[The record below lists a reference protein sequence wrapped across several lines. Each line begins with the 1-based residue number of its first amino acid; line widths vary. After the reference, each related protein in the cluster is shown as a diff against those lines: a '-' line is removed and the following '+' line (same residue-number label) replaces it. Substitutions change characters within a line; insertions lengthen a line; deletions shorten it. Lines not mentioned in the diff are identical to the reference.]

1 MLFFLKK
8 FHFSRQ
14 TYILLAIICA
24 GIFLRTYQFKNWLY
38 FYPDQAR
45 DVSLVDDVLSGKSAW
60 PMLGPIAAS
69 THFKLGP
76 IYYYFQIIS
85 AKIFGSAPWTV
96 AYPDLLFS
104 ILSIPLLYYFLK
116 KYFSINLSLLLTGLY
131 SVSFYAIRYSRF
143 AWNSNSI
150 PFFCLL
156 FLLAL
161 YEFICHKE
169 KARWYWIILGGIA
182 SGIGIQ
188 LHTVLLVLMPIFFL
202 IVFLFLIKSSYNK
215 INFWSKT
222 MAIILIALALNTGQ
236 IISEMRTNFFNTRQ
250 FLRVFS
256 DRSPNKGSELE
267 KNIALDVICSGQ
279 ANVLFLSSLE
289 NNDSCDSFS
298 YFKYA
303 GNPQNY
309 AISMLAILTGVALF
323 FSGCF
328 LSVYYFFQEIDKKR
342 KVFLGLNFLW
352 GSLIFLVILPI
363 VNHNGQVR
371 YFLPILF
378 LPFLF
383 LGLILNFIS
392 KNNSEKIWLKK
403 AIFIILI
410 ALNGLTIFSQARLY
424 YTKTSSTAIYI
435 TWDELNTISDYIKN
449 QAGESKNIYLLG
461 GAKYLQNYTKTLSY
475 AMSKRNINV
484 LRGGKFFQ
492 KIANTTVPIFF
503 IGQSLGNK
511 QATEYDSV
519 PGDYN
524 LEIENYKSFGQIGI
538 YKLKN

>member
-1 MLFFLKK
+1 VIIFL
-8 FHFSRQ
+8 
-14 TYILLAIICA
+14 
-24 GIFLRTYQFKNWLY
+24 GIFLRIYRFKDWLY

-45 DVSLVDDVLSGKSAW
+45 DVSLVDAVLSGKSTW
-60 PMLGPIAAS
+60 PLLGPIAAS

-85 AKIFGSAPWTV
+85 AKLFGSTPWAV

-104 ILSIPLLYYFLK
+104 ILSIPLLYYFFK
-116 KYFSINLSLLLTGLY
+116 KYFSINLSLALTGLY
-131 SVSFYAIRYSRF
+131 SISFYAIRYSRF

-161 YEFICHKE
+161 YEFICHKD
-169 KARWYWIILGGIA
+169 KTHWRWIILGGIA
-182 SGIGIQ
+182 LGVGIQ
-188 LHTVLLVLMPIFFL
+188 LHTVLLVLMPIFFIL
-202 IVFLFLIKSSYNK
+202 IFLLLIKSSYNK
-215 INFWSKT
+215 LNFWSKT
-222 MAIILIALALNTGQ
+222 IAIVLIALALNTGQ
-236 IISEMRTNFFNTRQ
+236 IISEMKTNFFNTRQ

-256 DRSPNKGSELE
+256 DRSPNAGSAFE
-267 KNIALDVICSGQ
+267 KNIALDAICSGQ
-279 ANVLFLSSLE
+279 ANILFLSSLE

-298 YFKYA
+298 YFKYS

-309 AISMLAILTGVALF
+309 AISIIAIFTGIALF

-328 LSVYYFFQEIDKKR
+328 LLIHYFFQETDKKR
-342 KVFLGLNFLW
+342 KTFLGLNFLW

-383 LGLILNFIS
+383 LGLVLNFIS
-392 KNNSEKIWLKK
+392 KNNSEKKWLKK
-403 AIFIILI
+403 IIFILLI
-410 ALNGLTIFSQARLY
+410 GLNGLTIFLQAKLY
-424 YTKTSSTAIYI
+424 YTKSSSTAIYI
-435 TWDELNTISDYIKN
+435 TLDELGTISDYIKT
-449 QAGESKNIYLLG
+449 QVGDSKEIYLVG
-461 GAKYLQNYTKTLSY
+461 GEKYLQNYIKTLSY
-475 AMSKRNINV
+475 TMSKRNIEV
-484 LRGGKFFQ
+484 LRGGRSFQ
-492 KIANTTVPIFF
+492 KIANSTVPVFF

-511 QATEYDSV
+511 EVSEYDSV

-524 LEIENYKSFGQIGI
+524 LEIESYRSFGQIGI

>member
-8 FHFSRQ
+8 LHFSRQ
-14 TYILLAIICA
+14 AYILLAIICV
-24 GIFLRTYQFKNWLY
+24 GVFLRTYHFKDWLY

-60 PMLGPIAAS
+60 PLLGPIAAS

-85 AKIFGSAPWTV
+85 AKIFDSTPWTI

-104 ILSIPLLYYFLK
+104 ILSIPLLYYFFK
-116 KYFSINLSLLLTGLY
+116 KYFSINLSLSLTGLY

-161 YEFICHKE
+161 YEFICYKE
-169 KARWYWIILGGIA
+169 KTHWYWIILGGIA
-182 SGIGIQ
+182 LGVSIQ
-188 LHTVLLVLMPIFFL
+188 LHTVLLVLMPIFFV
-202 IVFLFLIKSSYNK
+202 IIFIFLIKSSYNK

-222 MAIILIALALNTGQ
+222 IAIILIAMALNTGQ
-236 IISEMRTNFFNTRQ
+236 IISETRTNFFNTRQ

-256 DRSPNKGSELE
+256 DRSPNEGSEFE
-267 KNIALDVICSGQ
+267 KNIALDAICSGQ
-279 ANVLFLSSLE
+279 ANILFLSSLE
-289 NNDSCDSFS
+289 NNDSCNSFS
-298 YFKYA
+298 YFKYT
-303 GNPQNY
+303 GNLQDY
-309 AISMLAILTGVALF
+309 IVSMAAILTGVVIF
-323 FSGCF
+323 FLGCV
-328 LSVYYFFQEIDKKR
+328 LLIYYFFQETDKKR
-342 KVFLGLNFLW
+342 KIFLGLNFLW
-352 GSLIFLVILPI
+352 SFLIFLVILPI

-392 KNNSEKIWLKK
+392 KNNSEKIWLKRVV
-403 AIFIILI
+403 FIILI
-410 ALNGLTIFSQARLY
+410 ALNGSAIFSQAKLF
-424 YTKTSSTAIYI
+424 YTKTSNTAIYI
-435 TWDELNTISDYIKN
+435 TLDELNAISDYIKN
-449 QAGESKNIYLLG
+449 QAGNSKDIYLLG

-475 AMSKRNINV
+475 TMSKRNINV
-484 LRGGKFFQ
+484 LRSGRFFQ

-519 PGDYN
+519 PGNYN
-524 LEIENYKSFGQIGI
+524 LEIENYRSFGQIGI